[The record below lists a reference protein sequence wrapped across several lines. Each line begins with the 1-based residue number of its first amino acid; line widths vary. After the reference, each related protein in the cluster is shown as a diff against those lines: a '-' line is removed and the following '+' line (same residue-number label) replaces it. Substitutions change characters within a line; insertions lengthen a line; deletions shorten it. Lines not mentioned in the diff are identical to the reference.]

1 MCSDAETEP
10 PGAPA
15 QLGGEGRK
23 GVALWERDLE
33 SGGKKGGGM
42 RRARLGAGLEEEGR
56 RGGGGGE
63 GEEGG
68 GGRGRRPK
76 RPSHSPGGKPLL
88 PRAPLWVTPCPGYAR
103 GRPSLWHFFMT
114 GRN

>member
-1 MCSDAETEP
+1 MECRVERWTGYHFVDWRAEVSVCSDAETEP

-23 GVALWERDLE
+23 AVALWERDLK

-42 RRARLGAGLEEEGR
+42 RRARLGAGLEE
-56 RGGGGGE
+56 
-63 GEEGG
+63 GG

-76 RPSHSPGGKPLL
+76 RPSHSP
-88 PRAPLWVTPCPGYAR
+88 
-103 GRPSLWHFFMT
+103 
-114 GRN
+114 